1 MEEQLRH
8 GAQTEK
14 KMNIVIDKMYK
25 NELLRKEADQRQMH
39 RNC

>member
-1 MEEQLRH
+1 MEEQFRH

-25 NELLRKEADQRQMH
+25 KELLMIEAD
-39 RNC
+39 